1 MVNSDFV
8 RFNFFQFFGDFDF
21 WLSVKVNSVF
31 SSRSVYRWSS
41 WLTTVIFFDRFWTT
55 PNRVMNRP
63 SNRPSLQFSILMAFE
78 TWIWWASAIL
88 YYLTLFNSIYRENLS
103 SWEERGNFTGSFYRG
118 TFDGPINETSMK
130 FKTSGTTLCILISYG
145 MQSLSLLKQVNTPT

>member
-41 WLTTVIFFDRFWTT
+41 WLTTVIFFDRFWTA
-55 PNRVMNRP
+55 PNRVSNRP
-63 SNRPSLQFSILMAFE
+63 SNRSSLLLIPLK
-78 TWIWWASAIL
+78 TWIWWATAIL
-88 YYLTLFNSIYRENLS
+88 YYLTLFNCIYRENLPS
-103 SWEERGNFTGSFYRG
+103 GEECGNFTGSFYRG

-145 MQSLSLLKQVNTPT
+145 MQSLSLLKQMNTPSYHR